1 MTGGDDTV
9 YAAKQLLTCDA
20 SRDARGDALVAEIP
34 DGAVRVQDGRVT
46 WVGALAELPPD
57 APAPRHTHPV
67 LMPAWV
73 ECHTHAIF
81 GGTRHADFARRN
93 AGVTYAEILEAGGGI
108 QSTVSA
114 TRATPTEELAET
126 LRSRLRDFWLQG
138 VAVVEV
144 KTGYG
149 LDLDEELRHLRIIRD
164 VASTTPVHV
173 VPTCL
178 AAHTVPA
185 EWRDDRAGYVAMI
198 CDELLPRVAD
208 EGLADQV
215 DVFCDRGAFSVAESR
230 QVLERAHDLGFALR
244 VHAEELAHTGAT
256 QLACAL
262 GAASADHLE
271 WINEFDVAAMAA
283 ADVAAVLLPT
293 VTTFLDLPHR
303 APARSLAQAGVRLA
317 VSTDFNPGSAHGASL
332 QLALSLSCSLHKLT
346 PAEALAGVT
355 RVPAEILGV
364 SDTFG
369 VIRPGAAGA
378 FVAFDVP
385 DWRAIPYY
393 IDHAPRVCV
402 GPAFER

>member
-1 MTGGDDTV
+1 MASAVDQVFVADQVLTFDAPDGASGD
-9 YAAKQLLTCDA
+9 
-20 SRDARGDALVAEIP
+20 SLVAEVP
-34 DGAVRVQDGRVT
+34 DGAILVREGRVA
-46 WVGALAELPPD
+46 WVGPQRDLPSD
-57 APAPRHTHPV
+57 APAPTSRHRV

-81 GGTRHADFARRN
+81 GGTRHPDFARRN
-93 AGVTYAEILEAGGGI
+93 AGVPYAEILEAGGGI
-108 QSTVSA
+108 QSTVTA
-114 TRATPTEELAET
+114 TRATPSEVLAET
-126 LRSRLRDFWLQG
+126 LRTRLEQFWHQG

-149 LDLDEELRHLRIIRD
+149 LDLDEELRHLRIIHE
-164 VASTTPVHV
+164 VASASPVHV

-185 EWRDDRAGYVAMI
+185 EWRHDRPGYLAMI
-198 CDELLPRVAD
+198 CDELLPAVAE

-215 DVFCDRGAFSVAESR
+215 DVFCDRGAFTVEESR
-230 QVLERAHDLGFALR
+230 QVLERAADLGFALR

-271 WINEFDVAAMAA
+271 WISDADVTAMAA

-293 VTTFLDLPHR
+293 VTTFLDLPRR
-303 APARSLAQAGVRLA
+303 APARALAAAGVRLA
-317 VSTDFNPGSAHGASL
+317 VSTDYNPGSAHGLSL
-332 QLALSLSCSLHKLT
+332 QLAVSLACSLHKLT

-355 RVPAEILGV
+355 RVPAEVLGV

-369 VIRPGAAGA
+369 TLRPGSAGA
-378 FVAFDVP
+378 FLAFDVE

-393 IDHAPRVCV
+393 IDHAPMRRV
-402 GPAFER
+402 GPAFEA